1 MSYKTILVHFDGSR
15 QRRERL
21 ELAFNMAER
30 FDAHLVAQSCS
41 PSDLGE
47 LRATFRSSGW

>member
-21 ELAFNMAER
+21 ELAFNTAER
-30 FDAHLVAQSCS
+30 YDAHLVA
-41 PSDLGE
+41 GE
-47 LRATFRSSGW
+47 LEERRVLPSE